1 MGKEENKG
9 RLGPQQQ
16 GGEAQG
22 AGALSE
28 LLCDIPPPLPQ
39 GTGAQLFPLFTN
51 INLPSPFSIREKTT

>member
-28 LLCDIPPPLPQ
+28 LLCDIPRLYHKELA
-39 GTGAQLFPLFTN
+39 TSSFLFTN
-51 INLPSPFSIREKTT
+51 INLPSRFSIREKTT